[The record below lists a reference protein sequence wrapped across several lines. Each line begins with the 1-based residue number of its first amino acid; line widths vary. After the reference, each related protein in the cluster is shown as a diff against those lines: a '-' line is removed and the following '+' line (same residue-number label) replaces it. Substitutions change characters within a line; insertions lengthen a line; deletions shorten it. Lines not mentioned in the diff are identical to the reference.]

1 MVKNE
6 YGLIILVGPAYTI
19 CQYYLG

>member
-19 CQYYLG
+19 DQYYLG